1 MRSFINLVFAL
12 FVLALPALAQTV
24 EPARPTDDKAKLEKE
39 AVAFLRETIVDVN
52 AMRSLENRISF
63 SSEIAGLMWYH
74 DEAEARLMFSAVI
87 RDFREL
93 LARYDEQMNAFP
105 EDPDGEGDR
114 PYSGGLLGADL
125 TERSKVLRK
134 FSAALA
140 VRQQITAA
148 MAEHDPDLAFAFY
161 GDTLA
166 AVANPALKA
175 QIETRSSYFES
186 QLLGE
191 IAEKDPAKAV
201 QYASKLLDKSVS
213 YQHIELLKKIYAK
226 DADRGAEFAR
236 TLRDRLGKNKLEM
249 KDFWAAN
256 VLMAYA
262 VETLEKPGSGTAKRP
277 LLSRD
282 ELRDLAEAF
291 AQGILALDPDG
302 HGEVSQYLDTIG
314 RFAPGRVAQIRTR
327 FNLGSP
333 PPRTPNTFTVTGRPV
348 ANVSTSNVAYTN
360 SNTAAPMSNTN
371 SSVEREARREAQLE
385 AEQKLY
391 EDVLG
396 LGSKKLP
403 KEDRDKI
410 VAKARKQLVAAP
422 GRDKKIMG
430 LSMLAAQVAQ
440 AGDRELAAEIMKE
453 AASFANPSP
462 KNYQDFLL
470 NWILASGYAKVDSA
484 RSFALLD
491 ELIGRANETISA
503 FVKVGEFIDVAEEV
517 IQDGEVQ
524 VGAFGG
530 SMVRGLTRELGVA
543 DDTLKT
549 LAAADFGKLKAS
561 TNNFDRPEVRVL
573 AKMLVIRAILGKD
586 DKTKRR
592 GDVLSDDVGE
602 DPGLN

>member
-1 MRSFINLVFAL
+1 
-12 FVLALPALAQTV
+12 
-24 EPARPTDDKAKLEKE
+24 
-39 AVAFLRETIVDVN
+39 
-52 AMRSLENRISF
+52 
-63 SSEIAGLMWYH
+63 
-74 DEAEARLMFSAVI
+74 
-87 RDFREL
+87 
-93 LARYDEQMNAFP
+93 
-105 EDPDGEGDR
+105 
-114 PYSGGLLGADL
+114 
-125 TERSKVLRK
+125 
-134 FSAALA
+134 
-140 VRQQITAA
+140 
-148 MAEHDPDLAFAFY
+148 
-161 GDTLA
+161 
-166 AVANPALKA
+166 
-175 QIETRSSYFES
+175 
-186 QLLGE
+186 
-191 IAEKDPAKAV
+191 
-201 QYASKLLDKSVS
+201 
-213 YQHIELLKKIYAK
+213 
-226 DADRGAEFAR
+226 
-236 TLRDRLGKNKLEM
+236 M

-262 VETLEKPGSGTAKRP
+262 VETLEKLGSGTAKRP

-302 HGEVSQYLDTIG
+302 HGEVSQYLDAIG

-333 PPRTPNTFTVTGRPV
+333 PPRTPNTFTETGQPF
-348 ANVSTSNVAYTN
+348 ANVSTSNVAYTGT
-360 SNTAAPMSNTN
+360 NTAAPMSNSN
-371 SSVEREARREAQLE
+371 SAVEREARREAQLE

-396 LGSKKLP
+396 LGSKNLP

-410 VAKARKQLVAAP
+410 VAKARKQLAAAP

-440 AGDRELAAEIMKE
+440 AGDKELAAEIMKE

-470 NWILASGYAKVDSA
+470 NWILASGYAKVDPA